1 MLTLAKWSVND
12 YHRMI
17 ETGILSHRQVEL
29 LAGEIVE
36 MASEG
41 PLHRYTVTEAVKYLR
56 SRLGDLAEIQEAH
69 PITLSDSEPEP
80 DLAIVHP
87 PNARYKTRHPGAE
100 EIFWLIEIADST
112 LDKDLG
118 SKQKIYAQANIP
130 EYWVMNVQQQQIIVL
145 RDPQAD
151 TYQSQQRYTHGT
163 IAAIAFPAIELSVDA
178 LLAR

>member
-1 MLTLAKWSVND
+1 M
-12 YHRMI
+12 R
-17 ETGILSHRQVEL
+17 
-29 LAGEIVE
+29 
-36 MASEG
+36 
-41 PLHRYTVTEAVKYLR
+41 
-56 SRLGDLAEIQEAH
+56 EAH

-87 PNARYKTRHPGAE
+87 PNARYKTCHPRAE
-100 EIFWLIEIADST
+100 DIFWLIEIADST

-130 EYWVMNVQQQQIIVL
+130 EYWVMNVQQHQIIVL

-151 TYQSQQRYTHGT
+151 TYQIQQRYTHGT
-163 IAAIAFPAIELSVDA
+163 IAAIAFPAIELSVDP